1 MYKHIVFAICG
12 CLFFINGFSQSSTI
26 EKLLEEIEQNN
37 TELKGYQS
45 YINSQQLENKST
57 NNLPDPQFSGFYL
70 PFGKKTTGDYTEF
83 QISQSFEYPTV
94 YAARDKWNLS
104 KTEQLESAFAKRR
117 QELLLKAKNI
127 LIELAFFQK
136 QRAIESERRTQS
148 KRVFD
153 QIQEL
158 FDSEQ
163 VGILDLNK
171 AKIAWMQEQFI
182 VEQIDSDI
190 QIEMSKLKTLNGGN
204 PIESIS
210 SQIILPTEIGTL
222 ENLWNDKLTSDPRFE
237 ELKANETASLLKI
250 KLEKSK
256 TLPNMAFGLNYQG
269 VRGSNYSGF
278 YGGISIP
285 LWNSKYKVEAA
296 EANHNYQQSNTQ
308 IITSSLQAEFQE
320 NYIRY
325 EVMLEKYNEYKTVM
339 GDLNSESLLFEA
351 YKLGEYSFM
360 EYYLELQFYRNASD
374 KMLQMEKELHIQQAQ
389 LLKHQL

>member
-12 CLFFINGFSQSSTI
+12 CLFFINGFSQSSSI

-45 YINSQQLENKST
+45 YINSQQLENKSI

-210 SQIILPTEIGTL
+210 SQITLPTEIGTI

-308 IITSSLQAEFQE
+308 IITSSLHAEFQE